1 MDQKI
6 IDLSKKKSNLQFSA
20 LSVAKE
26 PKFLAC
32 KPPKALLSVA
42 KGSCESLPKPL
53 KALF

>member
-1 MDQKI
+1 MKKNRFEQK
-6 IDLSKKKSNLQFSA
+6 KNNLQFFV

-32 KPPKALLSVA
+32 KTLKPLLSVA
-42 KGSCESLPKPL
+42 KGNCESLPKPP